1 LSLNEIKKKKLE
13 ELKET
18 QAQQEQAMEIETQ
31 IETQL
36 KEILEPQAKERLTRV
51 RMINNQRYS
60 QVVSGLIQLNQSK
73 RLEKKISDKEL
84 KKLLEKLSEKKEI
97 TIKRK

>member
-1 LSLNEIKKKKLE
+1 
-13 ELKET
+13 
-18 QAQQEQAMEIETQ
+18 
-31 IETQL
+31 
-36 KEILEPQAKERLTRV
+36 
-51 RMINNQRYS
+51 MINNQRYS